1 MNIIKTI
8 LFIAASLFLL
18 TAWLIPKGK
27 KPTPIKFI
35 VPKGWPKPVYNFKN
49 NPLTEEG
56 VALGKQLFYDGRL
69 SKDGNFPCASCH
81 QQIVAFANYEHNLS
95 HGFNNAFTTR
105 NAPALQNLAWQ
116 TSFMHDGGIP
126 LLDLQPLGPITN
138 DHEMA
143 ETMENVIAKLNA
155 DTAYHKLFYQAF
167 GSDTITS
174 QRMLKALSQFMLM
187 MVSSNSKYDK
197 VMRGEA
203 TFILPEQLGY
213 DIFMKKC
220 ASCHPPPLFTDY
232 SFRNIG
238 LPVEKH
244 LNDLGRM
251 IVTGN
256 NSDSLKFRVPS
267 LRNIELTNP
276 YGHDGRFFSLYNVF
290 EHDRHGIVNSPTL
303 DSSLINGVSIS
314 NYEEGQLTAFLYT
327 LTDSSF
333 ITDKRFAPPFYNNP
347 LYFNHQHK

>member
-1 MNIIKTI
+1 MKILKTI
-8 LFIAASLFLL
+8 LFFAATIFVL
-18 TAWLIPKGK
+18 TAWFIPKSK
-27 KPTPIKFI
+27 KPTPIKFK

-49 NPLTEEG
+49 NPLTVEG

-81 QQIVAFANYEHNLS
+81 QQVVAFANYEHNLS
-95 HGFNNAFTTR
+95 HGFNNAFTAR
-105 NAPALQNLAWQ
+105 NAPALQNMAWQ

-138 DHEMA
+138 EHEMA
-143 ETMENVIAKLNA
+143 ETMEHVIAKLNA
-155 DTAYHKLFYQAF
+155 DTVYHRLFYEAF

-174 QRMLKALSQFMLM
+174 QRMLQALSQFMLT
-187 MVSSNSKYDK
+187 MVSANSKYDQ

-203 TFILPEQLGY
+203 QFILPEQLGH

-220 ASCHPPPLFTDY
+220 ATCHPPPLFTDY

-238 LPVEKH
+238 LPVDKH
-244 LNDLGRM
+244 LNDIGRM
-251 IVTGN
+251 KVTGN
-256 NSDSLKFRVPS
+256 SKDSLKFRVPS
-267 LRNIELTNP
+267 LRNIALTNP
-276 YGHDGRFFSLYNVF
+276 FGHDGRFFSLYNIF
-290 EHDRHGIVNSPTL
+290 EHYRHGITQSATL
-303 DSSLINGVSIS
+303 DTTFRNGFTIS

-333 ITDKRFAPPFYNNP
+333 ISNKQFAPAFYNNP